1 MKKTGLVLFVLL
13 FAAFTMSKMS
23 YAKEEKISYPISLT
37 DGKDAAGK
45 VVFEDSVFLEY
56 LRKAE
61 FTSGTYEG
69 VPFDFDED
77 GFLSARECE
86 LVRVISL
93 NGGKELH
100 SLNGLEAF
108 PKLRELYCGNTKI
121 TELNLSNN
129 LKLKKLDCH
138 NTELSELS
146 VAACT
151 ALEYLDVHGNR
162 LTSLDLSKNQKLTYA
177 DVSKQQRLAGEYEKD
192 GWYYVKLLD
201 LDSSLDIANVSQVE
215 IDGAAGD
222 GINSDYKEAAGEAVC
237 SDFIKELSYEYQ
249 TGWQDAKLAVTLQLS
264 LGIRRAYDSR
274 GEERVPA
281 QYYQKGEIDI
291 APKIPKKEGFDFK
304 GWYSDEKCEG
314 QAWIF
319 GKAVTAPSILYAK
332 WEKSVVVPEKE
343 PEPEKTGYQIYLD
356 SGDEIVKSEET
367 FSWNEKELPIYDEPT
382 KTGYRFDGWFTA
394 KEGGNLVTEDTM
406 YATVYQSQF
415 EGDDPAQ
422 IPILYA
428 HFHPIRYTIFYRTGK
443 GTAIKQT
450 TGVLWGSQGILPKKK
465 PKRKNY
471 QFVGWKSVST
481 GKWITWKTK
490 LGQSVSDGTEENIFL
505 KAVWIK
511 QYEKWGKRFKRYGI
525 VYKITQSS
533 RKKCTVKVVSKKRKK
548 RKVPKK
554 VFYNG
559 RYYKVTR

>member
-13 FAAFTMSKMS
+13 FAVFTMSKMS

-45 VVFEDSVFLEY
+45 VVFEDSVFLEC
-56 LRKAE
+56 LRKSE

-93 NGGKELH
+93 NGVKELY

-151 ALEYLDVHGNR
+151 ALEYLDVHGNG

-177 DVSKQQRLAGEYEKD
+177 DISKQQRLAGEYEKD
-192 GWYYVKLLD
+192 GWYYVKLAD
-201 LDSSLDIANVSQVE
+201 LDSSLDIANVLQVE

-274 GEERVPA
+274 GGERVPA

-291 APKIPKKEGFDFK
+291 APKIPK
-304 GWYSDEKCEG
+304 
-314 QAWIF
+314 
-319 GKAVTAPSILYAK
+319 
-332 WEKSVVVPEKE
+332 
-343 PEPEKTGYQIYLD
+343 
-356 SGDEIVKSEET
+356 
-367 FSWNEKELPIYDEPT
+367 N
-382 KTGYRFDGWFTA
+382 
-394 KEGGNLVTEDTM
+394 
-406 YATVYQSQF
+406 
-415 EGDDPAQ
+415 
-422 IPILYA
+422 
-428 HFHPIRYTIFYRTGK
+428 
-443 GTAIKQT
+443 
-450 TGVLWGSQGILPKKK
+450 GVLP
-465 PKRKNY
+465 
-471 QFVGWKSVST
+471 
-481 GKWITWKTK
+481 
-490 LGQSVSDGTEENIFL
+490 
-505 KAVWIK
+505 
-511 QYEKWGKRFKRYGI
+511 
-525 VYKITQSS
+525 
-533 RKKCTVKVVSKKRKK
+533 VK
-548 RKVPKK
+548 
-554 VFYNG
+554 
-559 RYYKVTR
+559 